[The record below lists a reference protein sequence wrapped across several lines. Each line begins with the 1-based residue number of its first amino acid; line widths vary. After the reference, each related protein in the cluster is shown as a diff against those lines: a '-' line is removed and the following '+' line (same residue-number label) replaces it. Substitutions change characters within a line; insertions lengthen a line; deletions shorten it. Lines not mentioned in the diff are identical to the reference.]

1 MRFIKRI
8 IRMKNNKMDISFK
21 KYRKNDI
28 HGTILYPATMIAPM
42 QHCVLRKYLSEN
54 CVSVL
59 DPFCGSGTALHVA
72 QEIVPGIHLV
82 GNDINPLA
90 YLITRVKLEG
100 VSMRIKK
107 DIAKVISALND
118 LSEDINIHNFLR
130 IEKWFRPDIIASLSK
145 IRQVIINVKNKRNR
159 RYFWYIFSNMV
170 RKYSNSRSSTFKLH
184 IKKEDKIKQMSND
197 VIAEF
202 CERIQTDVEYFIH
215 KPAHFALHKKDILNL
230 LPTLPD
236 DSIDLTVTSPPYGD
250 NATTVT
256 YGEFSWLAL
265 NWIDARDLEM
275 EGWEM
280 SNSHIIDSKSLG
292 GSRKEKNNITCAQE
306 QLILLNEYTEGITKE
321 KKKKVEHFFADYFF
335 VLSQIARITSKYIV
349 LTLGNRTVNGVNISL
364 TEISRRYLER
374 NGYAVEAIYEREIVN
389 KRIPKSTS
397 CVNGKSVSSM
407 NDEFVLIAKK
417 KS

>member
-1 MRFIKRI
+1 MNNDKR
-8 IRMKNNKMDISFK
+8 MDIAFK
-21 KYRKNDI
+21 EYRKKDI

-42 QHCVLRKYLSEN
+42 QHCVLRQCLFQN
-54 CVSVL
+54 CSSVI

-72 QEIVPGIHLV
+72 QEIIPEIHLV

-90 YLITRVKLEG
+90 FLITRVKLEG
-100 VSMRIKK
+100 VSTRIKK
-107 DIAKVISALND
+107 DIEKVILELND
-118 LSEDINIHNFLR
+118 LHEDVPLHSFVR
-130 IEKWFRPDIIASLSK
+130 IDKWFRSDVIASLSK
-145 IRQVIINVKNKRNR
+145 IRQVIITVKNQRNR
-159 RYFWYIFSNMV
+159 RYFWYVFSNLV

-184 IKKEDKIKQMSND
+184 IKQKEKIEQMGND

-202 CERIQTDVEYFIH
+202 CERIQSDVEYFIH
-215 KPAHFALHKKDILNL
+215 KPANFSLYKKDILDL
-230 LPTLPD
+230 LPSMED
-236 DSIDLTVTSPPYGD
+236 DSIDVTVTSPPYGD

-275 EGWEM
+275 EGWEII
-280 SNSHIIDSKSLG
+280 NTHIIDSKSLG
-292 GSRKEKNNITCAQE
+292 GSRKEKNIVCGQD
-306 QLILLNEYTEGITKE
+306 QLVLLNEYTEGITKE

-335 VLSQIARITSKYIV
+335 VLSQLARITRKYIV
-349 LTLGNRTVNGVNISL
+349 LTLGNRTVDGVNISL
-364 TEISRRYLER
+364 TEISRRYLEHS
-374 NGYAVEAIYEREIVN
+374 GYAIEAIYEREIVN

-417 KS
+417 ES

>member
-1 MRFIKRI
+1 
-8 IRMKNNKMDISFK
+8 MKNSKGMDLAFK
-21 KYRKNDI
+21 EYRKNDI

-42 QHCVLRKYLSEN
+42 QHCVLKKYLAED
-54 CVSVL
+54 CASVL

-72 QEIVPGIHLV
+72 QEIVSDIRLV

-100 VSMRIKK
+100 VSRRIKK
-107 DIAKVISALND
+107 DITKIIYQLNN
-118 LSEDINIHNFLR
+118 LSDNVYIHNFIR
-130 IEKWFRPDIIASLSK
+130 IDKWFRPDIIASLSK
-145 IRQVIINVKNKRNR
+145 IRQAIINIKNQRNR
-159 RYFWYIFSNMV
+159 RYFWYIFSNLV

-184 IKKEDKIKQMSND
+184 IKQSKKIQLMNND
-197 VIAEF
+197 VVAEF
-202 CERIQTDVEYFIH
+202 CERIQANVEYFIH
-215 KPAHFALHKKDILNL
+215 KSANFSLYKKDVLDL
-230 LPTLPD
+230 LPSMEE

-265 NWIDARDLEM
+265 NWIDSRDLEM
-275 EGWEM
+275 EGWEI
-280 SNSHIIDSKSLG
+280 NNTHIIDSKSLG
-292 GSRKEKNNITCAQE
+292 GSRKEKKILCSQE

>member
-1 MRFIKRI
+1 
-8 IRMKNNKMDISFK
+8 MDITFK
-21 KYRKNDI
+21 EYRKNDI

-42 QHCVLRKYLSEN
+42 QHCVLRRYLAED
-54 CVSVL
+54 CASVL

-72 QEIVPGIHLV
+72 QEIISEIHLV

-100 VSMRIKK
+100 VSTRIKK
-107 DIAKVISALND
+107 DIEKVILELND
-118 LSEDINIHNFLR
+118 LHEEVALHDFIR
-130 IEKWFRPDIIASLSK
+130 IEKWFRPDIIVSLSK
-145 IRQVIINVKNKRNR
+145 IRQVIINVKNRRNR
-159 RYFWYIFSNMV
+159 RYFWYIFSNLV

-184 IKKEDKIKQMSND
+184 IKQTEKIEQMDNN
-197 VIAEF
+197 VVAEF
-202 CERIQTDVEYFIH
+202 CERIQADVEYFIH
-215 KPAHFALHKKDILNL
+215 RPSNFSLYKRDVLDL
-230 LPTLPD
+230 LPSIED
-236 DSIDLTVTSPPYGD
+236 GSIDVTVTSPPYGD

-275 EGWEM
+275 EGWEI
-280 SNSHIIDSKSLG
+280 SNTHIIDSKSLG
-292 GSRKEKNNITCAQE
+292 GSRKEKNIACSQD
-306 QLILLNEYTEGITKE
+306 QLILLNEYTKGITKK

-335 VLSQIARITSKYIV
+335 VLSQIARITRKYIV
-349 LTLGNRTVNGVNISL
+349 LTLGNRTVDGVNISL
-364 TEISRRYLER
+364 TEISRRYLEHS
-374 NGYAVEAIYEREIVN
+374 GYAIEAIYEREIVN

-417 KS
+417 ES